1 MAVET
6 CPPTSELSIFAC
18 KVVEYRDPFEPDKYF
33 FTHHEICAAFYDM
46 LSSGFLDYLA
56 DQPQVE
62 QALLAYIRQLAKN
75 KYDWDPAVV
84 RTFLT
89 PEICEQME
97 LLSPNLLSLF
107 SRPVNRQTLCL
118 LIDRI
123 ALVAE
128 NMGVYD
134 ISGMGR
140 YLAACFSN
148 ANPSFR
154 ELMP

>member
-6 CPPTSELSIFAC
+6 SPPTSELSIFAH
-18 KVVEYRDPFEPDKYF
+18 KVVEYRDPLEPDKHF
-33 FTHHEICAAFYDM
+33 FVDREICAAFYDM

-56 DQPQVE
+56 DQPRVE

-75 KYDWDPAVV
+75 KYNWDPAVV

-89 PEICEQME
+89 PEICDQME
-97 LLSPNLLSLF
+97 LLSPNLLPLF
-107 SRPVNRQTLCL
+107 CRPVNRQTLCL

-123 ALVAE
+123 ALAAE
-128 NMGVYD
+128 SMGVDD